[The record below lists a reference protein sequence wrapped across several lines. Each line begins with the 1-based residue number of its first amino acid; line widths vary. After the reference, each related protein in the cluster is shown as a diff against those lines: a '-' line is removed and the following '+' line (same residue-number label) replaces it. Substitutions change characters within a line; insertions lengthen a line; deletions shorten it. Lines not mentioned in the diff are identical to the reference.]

1 MALIVPNTEAVAGK
15 HESSASK
22 VMIAIDRF
30 DILIPRRNRSQVPV
44 FCKQQTGF
52 TLSQTNLQKGLAYS
66 RNNSGAFGTSLESEK
81 MRNLPRTNSA
91 ITSLL
96 WAVP

>member
-44 FCKQQTGF
+44 FLQTANR
-52 TLSQTNLQKGLAYS
+52 LYSLAGKS
-66 RNNSGAFGTSLESEK
+66 AKKFGIQPEQ
-81 MRNLPRTNSA
+81 
-91 ITSLL
+91 
-96 WAVP
+96 

>member
-44 FCKQQTGF
+44 LLANSKPALLSRRKICK
-52 TLSQTNLQKGLAYS
+52 KVWHIA
-66 RNNSGAFGTSLESEK
+66 GTIAVLLE
-81 MRNLPRTNSA
+81 
-91 ITSLL
+91 
-96 WAVP
+96 